1 MQDEIKSR
9 NSRVSSIIEI
19 CERLQDDYPEQSE
32 KVPVT
37 LASDLENRWHQTW
50 INSVEIQCKLEER
63 LKILQVSNSLL
74 VRSFVWLHTLFIQLM
89 KAFCLEKMLILY

>member
-19 CERLQDDYPEQSE
+19 CERLRNDYDERSE
-32 KVPVT
+32 HIPCD

-50 INSVEIQCKLEER
+50 LNSVEIQCKLEER
-63 LKILQVSNSLL
+63 LKILKVSLNHFYDFAYILL
-74 VRSFVWLHTLFIQLM
+74 L
-89 KAFCLEKMLILY
+89 